1 MRVYLGDSGKLQ
13 VYVNKQK
20 YALDLYTII
29 SIKEKHSLKK
39 RNVDE
44 QKHENKNHCIPI
56 TWTQAGYI
64 SWHNFECFSVYK
76 NMYFC
81 SNIS

>member
-29 SIKEKHSLKK
+29 SIINGIRLMSSEPYYLRDENGNQLTVKE
-39 RNVDE
+39 E
-44 QKHENKNHCIPI
+44 
-56 TWTQAGYI
+56 
-64 SWHNFECFSVYK
+64 
-76 NMYFC
+76 
-81 SNIS
+81 